1 MSAQPVAGGKKCPDC
16 GSHFARIRTSG
27 RVGCPTC
34 YRIFADELAPTLHT
48 VHGATT
54 HTGAVPARHRARR
67 AKAEKLKLLKHQ
79 MQEAIAKENFEAA
92 ASLRDEIKQLEENKG
107 KECDA

>member
-1 MSAQPVAGGKKCPDC
+1 MGSKKCPDC
-16 GSHFARIRTSG
+16 NATFALIRQNG

-34 YRIFADELAPTLHT
+34 YRIFAEELAPTLHT

-67 AKAEKLKLLKHQ
+67 AKAEKLKLLKRQ

-92 ASLRDEIKQLEENKG
+92 ASLRDEIKHLEEG
-107 KECDA
+107 KRKYAKIIM